1 MLYNFVVQYKKRR
14 CIIGVSYM
22 NEIGLR
28 IKEARKRRGIT
39 QKTLAKKISRSV
51 QAISSYE
58 RDAQTPPTE
67 VLISIALALNE
78 SPTYFLEYDADPVLS
93 LKSLTEEQQELIELL
108 YAELSNNNAHEEAF
122 TPGQME
128 LLRKLMIYFSK

>member
-1 MLYNFVVQYKKRR
+1 
-14 CIIGVSYM
+14 M

-39 QKTLAKKISRSV
+39 QKTLAKKVGRSV

-78 SPTYFLEYDADPVLS
+78 SPTYFLEYDADPTLS
-93 LKSLTEEQQELIELL
+93 LKSLTEEQRELIELL
-108 YAELSNNNAHEEAF
+108 YTELLDNSVHEESF
-122 TPGQME
+122 TPRQLE
-128 LLRKLMIYFSK
+128 ILRRLMVYFSK

>member
-1 MLYNFVVQYKKRR
+1 M
-14 CIIGVSYM
+14 
-22 NEIGLR
+22 R
-28 IKEARKRRGIT
+28 IKEARKRRGLT
-39 QKTLAKKISRSV
+39 QKMLAKKVSRSV

-93 LKSLTEEQQELIELL
+93 LRSLTEEQRELIELL
-108 YAELSNNNAHEEAF
+108 YAELLDNNTYRGTF
-122 TPGQME
+122 TPRQLE
-128 LLRKLMIYFSK
+128 ILRRLMICFSK

>member
-1 MLYNFVVQYKKRR
+1 MLYSFVIQYKKQR
-14 CIIGVSYM
+14 CIAGVSYM

-39 QKTLAKKISRSV
+39 QKTLAKKVSRSV

-78 SPTYFLEYDADPVLS
+78 SPTYFLEYDADPMLS
-93 LKSLTEEQQELIELL
+93 LKSLTQEQRELIELL
-108 YAELSNNNAHEEAF
+108 Y
-122 TPGQME
+122 TE
-128 LLRKLMIYFSK
+128 LLDNSVHEKPFTTRQLEIIRRLMVYFSK

>member
-1 MLYNFVVQYKKRR
+1 M
-14 CIIGVSYM
+14 
-22 NEIGLR
+22 R
-28 IKEARKRRGIT
+28 IKEARKRRGLT
-39 QKTLAKKISRSV
+39 QKMLAKKVSRSV

-93 LKSLTEEQQELIELL
+93 LRSLTEEQRELIELL
-108 YAELSNNNAHEEAF
+108 YAELLDNGVHEKSF
-122 TPGQME
+122 TPRQLE
-128 LLRKLMIYFSK
+128 ILRRLMVYFSK

>member
-1 MLYNFVVQYKKRR
+1 
-14 CIIGVSYM
+14 M

-39 QKTLAKKISRSV
+39 QKMLAKRASRSV

-78 SPTYFLEYDADPVLS
+78 SPTYFLEYDAEPMLS
-93 LKSLTEEQQELIELL
+93 LKSLTEEQRELIELL
-108 YAELSNNNAHEEAF
+108 YTELLDNSIHEKSF
-122 TPGQME
+122 TPRQLE
-128 LLRKLMIYFSK
+128 ILRRLMVYFSK

>member
-1 MLYNFVVQYKKRR
+1 
-14 CIIGVSYM
+14 M

-39 QKTLAKKISRSV
+39 QKTLAKKVSRSV

-78 SPTYFLEYDADPVLS
+78 SPTYFLEYDTEPTLS
-93 LKSLTEEQQELIELL
+93 LKSLTEEQKELIELL
-108 YAELSNNNAHEEAF
+108 YVELSDHKVQGEPF
-122 TPGQME
+122 TPRQME
-128 LLRKLMIYFSK
+128 IIRKLMIYFSK

>member
-1 MLYNFVVQYKKRR
+1 MYD
-14 CIIGVSYM
+14 IGF
-22 NEIGLR
+22 R

-39 QKTLAKKISRSV
+39 QKMLAEKVGRSV

-78 SPTYFLEYDADPVLS
+78 SPTYFLEYDADPMLS
-93 LKSLTEEQQELIELL
+93 LKSLTEEQRELIELL
-108 YAELSNNNAHEEAF
+108 YTELLDNSAHEKSF
-122 TPGQME
+122 TPRQLE
-128 LLRKLMIYFSK
+128 ILRRLMVYFSK

>member
-1 MLYNFVVQYKKRR
+1 M
-14 CIIGVSYM
+14 
-22 NEIGLR
+22 R

-39 QKTLAKKISRSV
+39 QKTLAEKVSRSV

-78 SPTYFLEYDADPVLS
+78 SPTYFLEYDADPMLS
-93 LKSLTEEQQELIELL
+93 LKSLTEEQRELVELL
-108 YAELSNNNAHEEAF
+108 YAELLDDNSYQGTF
-122 TPGQME
+122 TPRQLE
-128 LLRKLMIYFSK
+128 ILRRLMVYFSK